1 MSIDVKMA
9 WRNIWRNPR
18 RTILT
23 ISAIAF
29 ASLLLVFMLSFQFG
43 SYETM
48 INSSVKIH
56 TGHLQVQSAGYQD
69 KKSIR
74 LVVPDPDAIG
84 KILDQIQSVE
94 AYTFRA
100 IAFSLVSSKKRT
112 YGSIVIGIDPVKEA
126 KVSTLKSLIR
136 KGSYLA
142 KDDTDQVLIGNL
154 LAKNLKIDI
163 RDEITILGQGR
174 DGSIAATVVKVKG
187 IYSSGIDDLDR
198 NSIHMPLKYFQ
209 DVYGMYGAVH
219 EVVVTGKS
227 LKAVDGIKAI
237 LNTEIKKINP
247 KLPLIVLDWKELT
260 PGLLQSIELDLVS
273 GIIFYFL
280 LILVV
285 AFSILNT
292 FLMVIFERTREFGVL
307 KAIGITPGRLT
318 KLLLIESIS
327 MTIIG
332 ITAGIIAGSLIT
344 LYFQG
349 HGIDISGAS
358 DILVQYGISG
368 RIYPRLSLLSAFIGP
383 GIVFIITFLAALY
396 PALKIRSL
404 RPVEAM
410 TYV

>member
-1 MSIDVKMA
+1 
-9 WRNIWRNPR
+9 
-18 RTILT
+18 
-23 ISAIAF
+23 
-29 ASLLLVFMLSFQFG
+29 
-43 SYETM
+43 
-48 INSSVKIH
+48 
-56 TGHLQVQSAGYQD
+56 
-69 KKSIR
+69 
-74 LVVPDPDAIG
+74 
-84 KILDQIQSVE
+84 DQI
-94 AYTFRA
+94 
-100 IAFSLVSSKKRT
+100 
-112 YGSIVIGIDPVKEA
+112 
-126 KVSTLKSLIR
+126 
-136 KGSYLA
+136 
-142 KDDTDQVLIGNL
+142 LIGNL
-154 LAKNLKIDI
+154 LANNLKVGIQ
-163 RDEITILGQGR
+163 DELTLLGQGR

-198 NSIHMPLKYFQ
+198 SSINMPLKYFQ

-219 EVVVTGKS
+219 EVVVIGKS

-237 LNTEIKKINP
+237 LNTGIKKINP
-247 KLPLIVLDWKELT
+247 KLPLVVLDWKELT
-260 PGLLQSIELDLVS
+260 PGLVQSIELDLVS

-307 KAIGITPGRLT
+307 KA
-318 KLLLIESIS
+318 LLIESIS

-332 ITAGIIAGSLIT
+332 IAAGIIAGSLIT

-383 GIVFIITFLAALY
+383 CIVFIITFLAALY

>member
-1 MSIDVKMA
+1 
-9 WRNIWRNPR
+9 
-18 RTILT
+18 
-23 ISAIAF
+23 
-29 ASLLLVFMLSFQFG
+29 
-43 SYETM
+43 
-48 INSSVKIH
+48 
-56 TGHLQVQSAGYQD
+56 
-69 KKSIR
+69 
-74 LVVPDPDAIG
+74 
-84 KILDQIQSVE
+84 
-94 AYTFRA
+94 
-100 IAFSLVSSKKRT
+100 
-112 YGSIVIGIDPVKEA
+112 
-126 KVSTLKSLIR
+126 
-136 KGSYLA
+136 
-142 KDDTDQVLIGNL
+142 
-154 LAKNLKIDI
+154 
-163 RDEITILGQGR
+163 
-174 DGSIAATVVKVKG
+174 
-187 IYSSGIDDLDR
+187 
-198 NSIHMPLKYFQ
+198 
-209 DVYGMYGAVH
+209 
-219 EVVVTGKS
+219 
-227 LKAVDGIKAI
+227 
-237 LNTEIKKINP
+237 
-247 KLPLIVLDWKELT
+247 
-260 PGLLQSIELDLVS
+260 
-273 GIIFYFL
+273 